1 MNLRE
6 IVFGFVSLQSL
17 DEMSHVCYLPT
28 TLTFPL
34 LYQAF
39 SVASFISRTVFHTV
53 GLIVQNDKLQRFKRN
68 SI

>member
-6 IVFGFVSLQSL
+6 ITFGFVSLQSL

-39 SVASFISRTVFHTV
+39 SVASFIFLYRT
-53 GLIVQNDKLQRFKRN
+53 IN
-68 SI
+68 SKDSKEIQHKMIQHS